1 MQKTIVVAAAVFLA
15 GTGVCLA
22 QPAGVTREMISRALP
37 LEGAPKAEPG
47 PYQVTS
53 EPAFGSPGFQVY
65 RPAALDAFPKKD
77 TLPVMVWGNGGCGI
91 DSTNFAGFLSTI
103 VSHGVLV
110 VGTVPQE
117 GAARRQETADDM
129 RAAIDWAEKEN
140 VTSRLAV
147 ERQDR
152 HRQSCGHGYVV
163 RRISLDRARRRS
175 PRQNHRRVQFR
186 RADSARG
193 AGAGEA
199 GRGGPSAQP
208 TADALP
214 KLHGPVLLLNGGEPD
229 FLMGASA
236 ATFEAINHV
245 PAFYGARHNAGHSAT
260 YFHPGGGEFA
270 NVASNWLLWTFKGD
284 KEAGKMF
291 VGKDCGLCTNSNWD
305 VKSKGINK

>member
-1 MQKTIVVAAAVFLA
+1 MRKTIVVAAAAFLA
-15 GTGVCLA
+15 GTGACLA
-22 QPAGVTREMISRALP
+22 QPAGVTRDMISRALP

-47 PYQVTS
+47 PYQVAS
-53 EPAFGSPGFQVY
+53 ESAFGSPGFHVY

-77 TLPVMVWGNGGCGI
+77 TLPVMVWGNGGCAI
-91 DSTNFAGFLSTI
+91 NSTNVSAFLTTI
-103 VSHGVLV
+103 ASHGVLV

-117 GAARRQETADDM
+117 GAAQRQETTDDM

-140 VTSRLAV
+140 VRAGSPLNGKIAMDKVAV
-147 ERQDR
+147 MGT
-152 HRQSCGHGYVV
+152 SCGGFLS
-163 RRISLDRARRRS
+163 ITLGAD
-175 PRQNHRRVQFR
+175 PRVKTIGVFNSGVQTPP
-186 RADSARG
+186 
-193 AGAGEA
+193 AGQAQGKA
-199 GRGGPSAQP
+199 GRGGTSTQP

-214 KLHGPVLLLNGGEPD
+214 KIHGPVVLLNGGDVD

-245 PAFYGARHNAGHSAT
+245 PAFYGSRHNAGHSAT

-270 NVASNWLLWTFKGD
+270 NVASNWLLWTLKGD

-291 VGKDCGLCTNSNWD
+291 AGKDCSLCTNSNWD